1 MRDEFPYL
9 LLAEE
14 DDLLAEILAFRLEL
28 LGYRV
33 GRVNGGQELL
43 ERTTEELP
51 DLIILDMFLP
61 DMDGFDL
68 INQLSSEPRTDPV
81 PILVFSTDSELES
94 VERAH
99 VAGAD
104 DFLVV
109 PFDPTVMEYKV
120 EQLLEKAA
128 GGK

>member
-1 MRDEFPYL
+1 MRDAYPNL

-14 DDLLAEILAFRLEL
+14 DNLLAEIIAFRLEL
-28 LGYRV
+28 LGYKVARV
-33 GRVNGGQELL
+33 KSGQELL
-43 ERTTEELP
+43 ERMADDLP
-51 DLIILDMFLP
+51 DLMIVDLFLP

-68 INQLSSEPRTDPV
+68 INQLSSESRTDRV

-99 VAGAD
+99 AAGAD

-120 EQLLEKAA
+120 EQLLERAV